1 MFPLVNVWLVEP
13 RLILHIDESAFT
25 PCAYQHSER
34 ERGGLLES
42 SRPEPDGRQSHRYL
56 RNQRDRSQNAV
67 WPQFEVWVFVC
78 IVDIRDD
85 LLWVKQDHEIMRH
98 ERDLH
103 RHLTS

>member
-42 SRPEPDGRQSHRYL
+42 SRPEPDDNPTDISGTRGTGH
-56 RNQRDRSQNAV
+56 QNAV